1 MVITLQISTGTVYTA
16 ASQPLRMEGDQKVWH
31 GVSKRGR
38 NDSYR
43 KKNKAKMNLDRKRRC
58 ILLAVNQLSCTQKGT
73 YCSER
78 SCT

>member
-1 MVITLQISTGTVYTA
+1 MVIAIQISTRMVYTA
-16 ASQPLRMEGDQKVWH
+16 ASQPLRMEVDQKVWH

-43 KKNKAKMNLDRKRRC
+43 KKNKAKLNLERKRRG
-58 ILLAVNQLSCTQKGT
+58 ILLAANQLSCTQKCAH
-73 YCSER
+73 CSER